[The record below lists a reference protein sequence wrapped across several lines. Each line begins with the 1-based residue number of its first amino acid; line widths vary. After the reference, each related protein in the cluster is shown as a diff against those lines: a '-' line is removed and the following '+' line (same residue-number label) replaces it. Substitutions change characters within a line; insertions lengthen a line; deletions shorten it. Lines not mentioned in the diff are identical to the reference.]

1 MHQASSISK
10 THSKRWLLC
19 VLLPALL
26 FAQWMGLSHRMSH
39 ANWTGGI
46 APISLNAQQISTSS
60 TSLFD
65 APFFQG
71 NKDDGGT
78 LHSCA
83 LYDAASTAEYL
94 YHVPDAAILLKGK
107 AIISKSKTSVSWLAL
122 LQLPF
127 SSRAP
132 PSLSA

>member
-1 MHQASSISK
+1 MHQPFSISK
-10 THSKRWLLC
+10 KHSKRWLLC

-39 ANWTGGI
+39 AGWAGGI
-46 APISLNAQQISTSS
+46 APVSLTAQQIHASS

-65 APFFQG
+65 AQFFSG
-71 NKDDGGT
+71 TKDDGGA

-94 YHVPDAAILLKGK
+94 YHVPDAAILLTGV
-107 AIISKSKTSVSWLAL
+107 AIISKSKASVSWLAL
-122 LQLPF
+122 LLLPF